1 MNTNVK
7 QTLSGALLL
16 VSALAALFWANSP
29 AEAGYEWIHQFKW
42 LPAAVIFIFFATVGI
57 ELRQELSV
65 GSLSQPRKAAL
76 PIAAA
81 IGGMVVPALVFSLF
95 NLQTGSLAG
104 WAIPMSTDIAFALAI
119 LAIFGKKLPKEMR
132 AFLLTVAVVD
142 DVLAILV
149 IAVFYTSSFSLLSLA
164 SVIGVVVGLVV
175 PRTIGHL
182 LHIRLDTFNSLFG
195 LPLFVLFEAGVH
207 IAADDQTAVLN
218 SPVLYGIVAG
228 LILGNPAGVLLGTYI
243 ASSIAKSKVNWA
255 DLLPIA
261 LLGGVGFTVALLMN
275 SLSFAQGSL
284 ASASGTMGVIVG
296 SAASASLAIYAM
308 QRKRTNVE

>member
-1 MNTNVK
+1 MNTNAK

-16 VSALAALFWANSP
+16 TSALAALFWANSP
-29 AEAGYEWIHQFKW
+29 AEASYEWIHQFKW
-42 LPAAVIFIFFATVGI
+42 LPAAAIFIFFFTVGI
-57 ELRQELSV
+57 ELRHELSV

-81 IGGMVVPALVFSLF
+81 VGGMVVPALVFSLI
-95 NLQTGSLAG
+95 NMQTGSLAG

-119 LAIFGKKLPKEMR
+119 LAIFGKRLAKQMR

-149 IAVFYTSSFSLLSLA
+149 IAIFYTSSFSLLSLA
-164 SVIGVVVGLVV
+164 SVFGVAIGLAI
-175 PRTIGHL
+175 PRQPAQAIHANL
-182 LHIRLDTFNSLFG
+182 ETFNSLIG

-207 IAADDQTAVLN
+207 IAASDQTAVLN

-228 LILGNPAGVLLGTYI
+228 LIIGKPAGILLGTYV
-243 ASSIAKSKVNWA
+243 ASSISKIEVDWA
-255 DLLPIA
+255 NLFPIS

-275 SLSFAQGSL
+275 SLSFEQGSL
-284 ASASGTMGVIVG
+284 SSASGTMGVIVG

-308 QRKRTNVE
+308 QRKRANV

>member
-1 MNTNVK
+1 VNTNAK

-16 VSALAALFWANSP
+16 GSALAALFWSNS
-29 AEAGYEWIHQFKW
+29 AALASYEWIHQFNW
-42 LPAAVIFIFFATVGI
+42 LPAAAIFIFFATVGI
-57 ELRQELSV
+57 ELRHELSV
-65 GSLSQPRKAAL
+65 GSLSNARKAAL

-81 IGGMVVPALVFSLF
+81 IGGMIVPALVFTLF
-95 NLQTGSLAG
+95 NMHTGSLAG

-119 LAIFGKKLPKEMR
+119 LAIFGKKLPTEMR

-149 IAVFYTSSFSLLSLA
+149 IAIFYTSSFSLLSLA
-164 SVIGVVVGLVV
+164 SVIGVAVGLAW
-175 PRTIGHL
+175 PRSAGAAIHSK
-182 LHIRLDTFNSLFG
+182 LDSFNSLIG

-207 IAADDQTAVLN
+207 ISVKDQSAVLN
-218 SPVLYGIVAG
+218 SPIIYGVIAG
-228 LILGNPAGVLLGTYI
+228 LILGKPAGILLGTYVAGAI
-243 ASSIAKSKVNWA
+243 SKTQIDWQN
-255 DLLPIA
+255 LFPIA

-308 QRKRTNVE
+308 QRKRANG